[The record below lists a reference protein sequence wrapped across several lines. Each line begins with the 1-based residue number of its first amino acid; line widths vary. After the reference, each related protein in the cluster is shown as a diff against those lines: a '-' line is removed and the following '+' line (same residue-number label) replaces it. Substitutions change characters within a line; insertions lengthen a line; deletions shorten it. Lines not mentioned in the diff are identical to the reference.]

1 MKLKLEHRFA
11 CSPETYWKIATQA
24 DVEQEGSRRNDGE
37 IETISDE
44 ESDGIRIRRQR
55 FVMNRELPAAM
66 VKVLKTERIGYELET
81 RIDVARHR
89 AEWTITPLVL
99 PDRVQGA
106 GVAVV
111 TPTSDGCLRII
122 EGDLTIKVPL
132 LGRKMEERLIAEI
145 TTSYNTTA
153 EVIREH
159 IEGLNA

>member
-11 CSPETYWKIATQA
+11 CSPETYWEIATL
-24 DVEQEGSRRNDGE
+24 ENIEHEGSRRNDGE
-37 IETISDE
+37 IETLSDE
-44 ESDGIRIRRQR
+44 LSNGIRTRRQR
-55 FVMNRELPAAM
+55 FYMNRELPSAM

-99 PDRVQGA
+99 PDRVHGA

-111 TPTSDGCLRII
+111 TPTSDGCLRVI

-132 LGRKMEERLIAEI
+132 LGRKMEERLIAEVS
-145 TTSYNTTA
+145 TSYNTTA
-153 EVIREH
+153 EVIREY
-159 IEGLNA
+159 LKKTNA